1 MQDSGQEIR
10 ERSFEM
16 KLVLKSAMTCA
27 LAFTLYACSKPV
39 ELSVSDKGV
48 GPVTVETPFD
58 PEAVAKLLPSL
69 TVEAAVSAALQ
80 PGEHTIRVS
89 DGDKILMELYPAG
102 DGKMVETVLV
112 LDASIKD
119 NNDIHI
125 GSTFAE
131 AVPDGD
137 TSECNVGLGE
147 KDGRIYCGQ
156 PGNVHIIYEFQSA
169 QPATD
174 GAMPDAAALA
184 TWTVTAML
192 WDGSEPTP

>member
-1 MQDSGQEIR
+1 M
-10 ERSFEM
+10 
-16 KLVLKSAMTCA
+16 
-27 LAFTLYACSKPV
+27 AFALYACSKPV
-39 ELSVSDKGV
+39 ELSVSDKGI
-48 GPVTVETPFD
+48 GPITVETPFNA
-58 PEAVAKLLPSL
+58 EAVAKLLPSL

-89 DGDKILMELYPAG
+89 DGDKTLMELYPTV

-119 NNDIHI
+119 NNGIHL

-137 TSECNVGLGE
+137 TSECNVGRGE
-147 KDGRIYCGQ
+147 KDGRVFCAQ

-169 QPATD
+169 VLATD
-174 GAMPDAAALA
+174 GAMPAATVLA
-184 TWTVTAML
+184 TWTVSAML
-192 WDGSEPTP
+192 WDGSEPAP

>member
-1 MQDSGQEIR
+1 MNLI
-10 ERSFEM
+10 
-16 KLVLKSAMTCA
+16 LKSAMACA
-27 LAFTLYACSKPV
+27 LAFSLYACSKPV
-39 ELSVSDKGV
+39 ELLVSEKGV

-58 PEAVAKLLPSL
+58 PEVVAKLLPSH

-89 DGDKILMELYPAG
+89 DGDKVLMELYPSG

-119 NNDIHI
+119 NNGIHI

-137 TSECNVGLGE
+137 TSECNIGRGE
-147 KDGRIYCGQ
+147 KEGRIFCSQ
-156 PGNVHIIYEFQSA
+156 PRNVHIIYEFQSA
-169 QPATD
+169 QLATD
-174 GAMPDAAALA
+174 GTMPDAAALA
-184 TWTVTAML
+184 AWTVTAML
-192 WDGSEPTP
+192 WDGSEPAP